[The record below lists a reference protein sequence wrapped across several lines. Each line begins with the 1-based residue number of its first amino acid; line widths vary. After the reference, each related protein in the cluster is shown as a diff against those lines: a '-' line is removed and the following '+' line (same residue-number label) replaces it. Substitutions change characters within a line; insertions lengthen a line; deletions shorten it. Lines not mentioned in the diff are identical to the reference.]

1 MSQWVVTGLLEA
13 GLPAVCIETRHMK
26 AVLQDQQVKK
36 SDRKDA
42 SGIAQ
47 MMRVGLYRAVN
58 VKTLASQ
65 QEQMLLTSRK
75 LLRDKLQ
82 NMENHHVAAIAPTLE
97 RTRASRDGIPF
108 IVGSKGSRRNS
119 LMRAMFSGREAAST
133 KRATSSIWM
142 IRRR

>member
-1 MSQWVVTGLLEA
+1 
-13 GLPAVCIETRHMK
+13 MK

-65 QEQMLLTSRK
+65 QEQLLLTSRK

-82 NMENHHVAAIAPTLE
+82 DMENHHVAAIASTLE
-97 RTRASRDGIPF
+97 RSESRETAYP
-108 IVGSKGSRRNS
+108 
-119 LMRAMFSGREAAST
+119 L
-133 KRATSSIWM
+133 
-142 IRRR
+142 

>member
-97 RTRASRDGIPF
+97 RSESLARRHTLYSRKQR
-108 IVGSKGSRRNS
+108 V
-119 LMRAMFSGREAAST
+119 AAEL
-133 KRATSSIWM
+133 ADAGYV
-142 IRRR
+142 

>member
-1 MSQWVVTGLLEA
+1 
-13 GLPAVCIETRHMK
+13 MK

-36 SDRKDA
+36 SDREDA

-75 LLRDKLQ
+75 LQD
-82 NMENHHVAAIAPTLE
+82 MENHHTWRPL
-97 RTRASRDGIPF
+97 
-108 IVGSKGSRRNS
+108 RRPW
-119 LMRAMFSGREAAST
+119 REA
-133 KRATSSIWM
+133 RA
-142 IRRR
+142 